1 LALTDEGYEPRT
13 QAEVFE
19 SQQTFLRATVSEKLA
34 LSDKTVL
41 GNWVRVTSDHLAL
54 LEEAQQQSYN
64 AFDRDGASS
73 DRLSSLAILLG
84 CPRRET
90 ETTGLVVQ
98 TVNLDAGQSF
108 AAGDIEAAVV
118 GEPDNIWRNRDAVSS
133 VGSGNYSVV
142 FESVLT
148 GPSATAA
155 AGTLTELVA
164 LDGVNSVTNAEDA
177 QPGKARETDGEL
189 RVRMAQ
195 AVAAGAQNTAS
206 SIRAALITIPG
217 VLSADV
223 FENRTGSI
231 DANGVPGHSIRCVIW
246 DGSPAVAKDNDI
258 AQVIWDRSA
267 TFSQGSESGTALD
280 ENLGEVAV
288 SFDRATAEDITCAIA
303 IQSEKGASED
313 DIKAALVAAMPGI
326 VGKGITLE
334 KLAAGALAVAN
345 VDGYASFTINGG
357 SADLPATQNVIYRLA
372 LSDVTVTGDA
382 S

>member
-73 DRLSSLAILLG
+73 DRLSSLAVLLG

-90 ETTGLVVQ
+90 PTTGLVVQ

-267 TFSQGSESGTALD
+267 TFSYGTESGIALD

>member
-118 GEPDNIWRNRDAVSS
+118 GEPDNIWRNRDAASS

-267 TFSQGSESGTALD
+267 TFSYGTESGIALD

>member
-1 LALTDEGYEPRT
+1 MALTDEGYEPRT

-73 DRLSSLAILLG
+73 DRLSSLAVLLG

-90 ETTGLVVQ
+90 PTTGLVVQ

-164 LDGVNSVTNAEDA
+164 LDGVNSATNAEDA

-246 DGSPAVAKDNDI
+246 DGSPAVARDNDI
-258 AQVIWDRSA
+258 AQVIWARSA
-267 TFSQGSESGTALD
+267 TFSYGTESGIALD

-303 IQSEKGASED
+303 VQSEKGASED
-313 DIKAALVAAMPGI
+313 DVKAALVAAMPGI

>member
-1 LALTDEGYEPRT
+1 
-13 QAEVFE
+13 
-19 SQQTFLRATVSEKLA
+19 
-34 LSDKTVL
+34 
-41 GNWVRVTSDHLAL
+41 
-54 LEEAQQQSYN
+54 
-64 AFDRDGASS
+64 
-73 DRLSSLAILLG
+73 
-84 CPRRET
+84 
-90 ETTGLVVQ
+90 
-98 TVNLDAGQSF
+98 
-108 AAGDIEAAVV
+108 
-118 GEPDNIWRNRDAVSS
+118 
-133 VGSGNYSVV
+133 
-142 FESVLT
+142 
-148 GPSATAA
+148 
-155 AGTLTELVA
+155 
-164 LDGVNSVTNAEDA
+164 
-177 QPGKARETDGEL
+177 
-189 RVRMAQ
+189 MAQ

-223 FENRTGSI
+223 FENRTGSV
-231 DANGVPGHSIRCVIW
+231 DANGVLGHSIRCVIW

-280 ENLGEVAV
+280 ENLGEVSVA
-288 SFDRATAEDITCAIA
+288 FDRATASDITCAINV
-303 IQSEKGASED
+303 QSEKGASED